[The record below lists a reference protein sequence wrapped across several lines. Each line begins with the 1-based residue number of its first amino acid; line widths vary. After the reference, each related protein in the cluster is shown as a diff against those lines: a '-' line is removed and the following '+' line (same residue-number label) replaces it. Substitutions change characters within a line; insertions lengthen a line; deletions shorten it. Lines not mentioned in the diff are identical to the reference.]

1 MMIEFLH
8 GKLHSKAQSVA
19 IIDVNGIGYLCH
31 ITSSTYDKCP
41 QNGEL
46 ISLLIHFHVTENAQ
60 ELFGFYD
67 EKERMMFR
75 MLIGIS
81 GIGPK
86 TAIAMLSNISP
97 QEFKKRIIGS
107 EVSML
112 TAIPGI
118 GPKTAKR
125 IIVELKDKF
134 IKMADDDMPIEDNS
148 GSSPAINEA
157 SNALISLGFKF
168 KDVQN
173 ILNSI
178 VKTDGPNST
187 ENLIRKAL
195 KLLN

>member
-1 MMIEFLH
+1 MIEYIQ
-8 GKLHSKAQSVA
+8 GKLYKKNQNIA
-19 IIDVNGIGYLCH
+19 IIDVNGIGYFCH
-31 ITSSTYDKCP
+31 ITSSTYESCP
-41 QNGEL
+41 QAGE
-46 ISLLIHFHVTENAQ
+46 IVSLLIHFHVTENSQ

-67 EKERMMFR
+67 EKERTMFK

-86 TAIAMLSNISP
+86 TAITMLSNISS
-97 QEFKKRIIGS
+97 QEFKKRIISS

-125 IIVELKDKF
+125 IIIELKDKF
-134 IKMADDDMPIEDNS
+134 IKMADDDMPIEEEI
-148 GSSPAINEA
+148 GIIPAMSEA
-157 SNALISLGFKF
+157 KDALISLGFKPN
-168 KDVQN
+168 DIQN
-173 ILNSI
+173 VLKSILDI
-178 VKTDGPNST
+178 DGPDDT